1 MARDRTGRAREGSEM
16 AEASAFDRVCG
27 EIEQATSL
35 SQLEARGTVRLALKQ
50 AGFDA
55 RGVAPHELA
64 VVVRRVL
71 PRELELR
78 GVPGSGAL
86 CERIAAGLAADAP
99 SARRETPED
108 VFRRLGS
115 GNR

>member
-1 MARDRTGRAREGSEM
+1 M
-16 AEASAFDRVCG
+16 AEASAFDLVCG
-27 EIEQATSL
+27 EIERATPL

-64 VVVRRVL
+64 VVVRKLL

-78 GVPGSGAL
+78 GVAGGEAL
-86 CERIAAGLAADAP
+86 CQRIATSLAADAP
-99 SARRETPED
+99 AARRETPED

-115 GNR
+115 K

>member
-1 MARDRTGRAREGSEM
+1 M
-16 AEASAFDRVCG
+16 AEASAFDLVCG
-27 EIEQATSL
+27 EIERATAL

-64 VVVRRVL
+64 VVVRKLL

-78 GVPGSGAL
+78 GVPGGEAL
-86 CERIAAGLAADAP
+86 CERIAASLAADAP
-99 SARRETPED
+99 APRRETPED

-115 GNR
+115 GGR

>member
-1 MARDRTGRAREGSEM
+1 M

-27 EIEQATSL
+27 ELEQATSL

-55 RGVAPHELA
+55 RGVATHELA

-78 GVPGSGAL
+78 GVAGGAAL
-86 CERIAAGLAADAP
+86 CERIAAGLAAGAP
-99 SARRETPED
+99 GDRRETPED

-115 GNR
+115 RGR

>member
-1 MARDRTGRAREGSEM
+1 M

-27 EIEQATSL
+27 EIERATAL

-55 RGVAPHELA
+55 RSVAPHELA
-64 VVVRRVL
+64 VVVRKLL

-78 GVPGSGAL
+78 GIAGGGAL
-86 CERIAAGLAADAP
+86 CERIAAGLSADAP
-99 SARRETPED
+99 EARRETPED

-115 GNR
+115 GGR